1 MLSNDWKNFCQGANA
16 MKNLLIAV
24 AVLLLAACAKTPD
37 VDYDKSVDFSNYKTF
52 AWMPQATLKNAGNYQ
67 ISPLMEQRVREAVN
81 TQLQAQ
87 GMAMADTSTADV
99 LLNYHA
105 SVDTK
110 IDVDTVNVGYSARWN
125 YWGMGYNTQTT
136 TREYDVGTLILDVI
150 DRQSN
155 QLVWRGAREG
165 RLIKKQSPE
174 QRTEAVNKAV
184 ATILSGFPPEKLNK

>member
-1 MLSNDWKNFCQGANA
+1 
-16 MKNLLIAV
+16 MKNLFVIA
-24 AVLLLAACAKTPD
+24 AVLMLAACAKTPD
-37 VDYDKSVDFSNYKTF
+37 WDYDKSADFSSYKTF
-52 AWMPQATLKNAGNYQ
+52 AWMENASLTKNQTDYQ
-67 ISPLMEQRVREAVN
+67 ISELMEKRVREAVN
-81 TQLQAQ
+81 NELSKN
-87 GMAMADTSTADV
+87 GMTFLADASQADV
-99 LLNYHA
+99 LINYHA

-110 IDVDTVNVGYSARWN
+110 IDVDTVNIGYSARWN
-125 YWGMGYNTQTT
+125 YWGMGYNTHTT

-184 ATILSGFPPEKLNK
+184 ASILSGFPPEKLNK